1 MTDDICIY
9 FGNGI
14 WLESRKIGICTSA
27 RLVDCDGRGREEGVE
42 KGGQTCRNL
51 SILASI
57 SIELSPPPSRRE
69 TAVYLTVHTTQSWRV
84 AFASSS
90 PISFIVNKLN
100 QEAGPAAKR
109 GLAET
114 NPNCTSVVAVIIM

>member
-1 MTDDICIY
+1 M
-9 FGNGI
+9 
-14 WLESRKIGICTSA
+14 
-27 RLVDCDGRGREEGVE
+27 E

-69 TAVYLTVHTTQSWRV
+69 TAVYLTVHTAQSSSGV